1 MPKLNRILDYRTST
15 DLVTRKNF
23 KQLSQASS
31 KLEKLEN
38 FKRIN
43 INNYHTL
50 TIFQGTI
57 LEDIH
62 EKKIGNPEYV
72 TVLCNKVYIMHIDN
86 QSEIYFILKKT

>member
-1 MPKLNRILDYRTST
+1 M
-15 DLVTRKNF
+15 VTRRNF

-38 FKRIN
+38 FKRID

-50 TIFQGTI
+50 DIFQGSIT
-57 LEDIH
+57 
-62 EKKIGNPEYV
+62 IGNPEYV

-86 QSEIYFILKKT
+86 QLEIYFILKKT